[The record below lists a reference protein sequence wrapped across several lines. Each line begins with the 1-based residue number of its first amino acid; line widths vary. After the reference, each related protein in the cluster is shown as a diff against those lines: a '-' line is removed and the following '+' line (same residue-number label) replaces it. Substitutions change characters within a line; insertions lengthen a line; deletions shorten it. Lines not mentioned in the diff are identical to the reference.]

1 MKIPCT
7 CPANLLSSRFIKSA
21 FLSAAMASLAIAAQA
36 AIITPLSVPSGG
48 VAVTFD
54 VIPTLATGWA
64 TKEIAGGN
72 GAPAAAANSPAV
84 NQAAVDAAVQ
94 TNAVADFTVAL
105 PEDRSGT
112 TPLGTA
118 PDTSQLFRWNSARK
132 LVFSRPTGIAYTTLL
147 LGLRNDSGQDRGSV
161 TIDYDFGVDVGGV
174 AGQTDQEDPGTY
186 GYRVYYSLTGAANTW
201 VHIADLDTATNNG
214 AGPKHSEITLPSA
227 WESGAN
233 LYFLWA
239 DDNGQSQSTEN
250 DAAIEGPYT
259 IDNVAIGFGG
269 PKIAPS
275 FTAQG
280 AIQPHN
286 VTVEQCRDT
295 NLTAEA
301 VGSLPITYQWFRGNP
316 PGTLIPGATATTYN
330 LNVADPAQSG
340 PYFLHAVNSQG
351 AADSAVV
358 QVNVTADSDAPT
370 IVSGLAK
377 VDGTNFIVTFSERMN
392 PLDINGNPFSF
403 HLHPLAGGL
412 DTDATGISLSA
423 DARVATVSFDVPRT
437 ANANYELIV
446 DPSMFDCSTL
456 NLITGPVNG
465 NGQIIVT
472 LTYEVHVMSI
482 TNTPWKY
489 RDDGI
494 DLGTTWHHLVFNDSA
509 WSNGVSVL
517 DAKDPEPP
525 GRTTIAGF
533 PVQTQ
538 LQINNALWPR
548 TAGGVTNDIPTI
560 YFRTH
565 FNIPTSPNGVVGLSL
580 RTLTDDADVA
590 YLNDGGP
597 VHRNTRYTNTVDM
610 FEYCTG
616 NIGDATVEGPFKL
629 SVADVHGGDNLIS
642 ASLHQNGA
650 TSSDFTF
657 AYELTAEITSF
668 VTAGPALQVSY
679 DGTNVHITWSDPTAQ
694 LYQAGS
700 VDAAPG
706 AWSLIGG
713 GGSAT
718 VAPSS
723 GQKFYTLRR

>member
-1 MKIPCT
+1 
-7 CPANLLSSRFIKSA
+7 
-21 FLSAAMASLAIAAQA
+21 MASLAIAAQA

-105 PEDRSGT
+105 TEDTSNT
-112 TPLGTA
+112 TPLGSAAA
-118 PDTSQLFRWNSARK
+118 PNTTSHIFRWASARK
-132 LVFSRPTGIAYTTLL
+132 YVFSRPTGIAYTTLL

-239 DDNGQSQSTEN
+239 DGNGQNQSTEN
-250 DAAIEGPYT
+250 DALIEGPYT

-472 LTYEVHVMSI
+472 PNYETLFV
-482 TNTPWKY
+482 TFENTPWKY
-489 RDDGI
+489 NHEHV
-494 DLGTTWHHLVFNDSA
+494 DLGTAWRLPGYNDSS
-509 WSNGVSVL
+509 WSNGVAVL
-517 DAKDPEPP
+517 DGKQETTGFTSTPRATVGGMNVRTDIPLRVPE
-525 GRTTIAGF
+525 G
-533 PVQTQ
+533 
-538 LQINNALWPR
+538 INN
-548 TAGGVTNDIPTI
+548 TTNIPCY
-560 YFRTH
+560 YFRGH
-565 FNIPTSPNGVVGLSL
+565 FTLPVPPSEVSALSL
-580 RTLTDDADVA
+580 YTFVDDFDVA
-590 YLNDGGP
+590 YMNNYERP
-597 VHRNTRYTNTVDM
+597 VHIDARNPLTDMNVYT
-610 FEYCTG
+610 YSGG
-616 NIGDATVEGPFKL
+616 NAVGDAAITGPFSIDPTNL
-629 SVADVHGGDNLIS
+629 VAGDNLIEAKLFQQS
-642 ASLHQNGA
+642 GA
-650 TSSDFTF
+650 SSDITF
-657 AYELTAEITSF
+657 AYELLGVVNSF
-668 VTAGPALQVSY
+668 ATAGPALQMSY
-679 DGTNVHITWSDPTAQ
+679 DSTNVHIT
-694 LYQAGS
+694 
-700 VDAAPG
+700 
-706 AWSLIGG
+706 
-713 GGSAT
+713 
-718 VAPSS
+718 
-723 GQKFYTLRR
+723 